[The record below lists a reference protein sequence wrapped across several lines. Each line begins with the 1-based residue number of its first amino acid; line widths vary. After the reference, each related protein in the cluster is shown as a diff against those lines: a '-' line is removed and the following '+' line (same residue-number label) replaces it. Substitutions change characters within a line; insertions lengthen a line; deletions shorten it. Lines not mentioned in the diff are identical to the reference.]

1 VGSSLRIV
9 HRLDQE
15 TSGLLML
22 ARSKESA
29 AALSEGLKEGLIKK
43 EYIGLSLFPPI
54 ASSTSSSIRT
64 ISSGGG
70 GGGGNSGINKGFS
83 IQEGICKHP
92 IERTQWRQGT
102 PGVVDSVE
110 QWSAE
115 TVFKATTSLS
125 SGFTIWRLSPLTGR
139 RHQLRQHVL
148 HLTNRMG
155 GLLGDP
161 KYYGKSKALLN
172 SSSSPSSSTS
182 SSLSSPGLMLHAF
195 QLTIPAFTLGRHQV
209 RDLIVKEELPSRI
222 QAQLRLYSIPSRV
235 ISAALE

>member
-1 VGSSLRIV
+1 
-9 HRLDQE
+9 
-15 TSGLLML
+15 
-22 ARSKESA
+22 
-29 AALSEGLKEGLIKK
+29 
-43 EYIGLSLFPPI
+43 
-54 ASSTSSSIRT
+54 
-64 ISSGGG
+64 
-70 GGGGNSGINKGFS
+70 
-83 IQEGICKHP
+83 
-92 IERTQWRQGT
+92 
-102 PGVVDSVE
+102 
-110 QWSAE
+110 
-115 TVFKATTSLS
+115 
-125 SGFTIWRLSPLTGR
+125 
-139 RHQLRQHVL
+139 
-148 HLTNRMG
+148 MG